1 MSWRIAVA
9 SIDGVLITEHFGRSR
24 WFYIIDVQRDGTG
37 VPVERRSVPPLCE
50 GGGHTLTGMDARIE
64 SFKDCVAVLV
74 AKIGPIAQ
82 QRLALAGISVF
93 EEPAEIETAVKE
105 VAAYYLRI
113 HKPESGEVL
122 QGPL

>member
-37 VPVERRSVPPLCE
+37 VVVERRSVPPLCE
-50 GGGHTLTGMDARIE
+50 GGDHTGAGMEARITAL
-64 SFKDCVAVLV
+64 KDCIAVLV
-74 AKIGPIAQ
+74 AKIGSTAQ

-93 EEPAEIETAVKE
+93 EEPAQIETAVKQ

-113 HKPESGEVL
+113 HKPE
-122 QGPL
+122 

>member
-37 VPVERRSVPPLCE
+37 VLVERRSVPPLCE
-50 GGGHTLTGMDARIE
+50 GGNHTVTGMEARIE
-64 SFKDCVAVLV
+64 SLKDCVAVLV
-74 AKIGPIAQ
+74 AKIGPTAQ
-82 QRLALAGISVF
+82 QRLILAGISVF
-93 EEPAEIETAVKE
+93 EEPAELETAVKQ

-113 HKPESGEVL
+113 HKPESVEAD
-122 QGPL
+122 P